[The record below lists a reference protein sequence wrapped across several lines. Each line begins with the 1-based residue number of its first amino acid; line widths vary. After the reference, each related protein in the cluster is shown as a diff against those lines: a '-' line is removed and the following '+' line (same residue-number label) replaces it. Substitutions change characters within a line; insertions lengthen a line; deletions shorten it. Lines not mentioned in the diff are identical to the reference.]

1 MSLDSQGQLSKLD
14 MFHPIGGMETD
25 EQRLKPIITTGVS
38 PFLVSGIVNLSVSG
52 ATSAGG
58 YVDLKWNPSINGV
71 NYTINDASLGVYSMT
86 DFNEN
91 SYDIGIFDK
100 VSDSSIH
107 VKSRCF
113 SYFDYH
119 INQSI
124 RGLTHTVEN
133 INSLG
138 LHSSVRTGS
147 MEIQGYKNGILL
159 ESASAA
165 TTIIPNYNM
174 YLLAVNGDGVAEYF
188 SSRTISLV
196 YAGAGSINQSIL
208 NKAINDY
215 MVSRGLI

>member
-1 MSLDSQGQLSKLD
+1 
-14 MFHPIGGMETD
+14 
-25 EQRLKPIITTGVS
+25 
-38 PFLVSGIVNLSVSG
+38 
-52 ATSAGG
+52 
-58 YVDLKWNPSINGV
+58 
-71 NYTINDASLGVYSMT
+71 
-86 DFNEN
+86 
-91 SYDIGIFDK
+91 
-100 VSDSSIH
+100 
-107 VKSRCF
+107 
-113 SYFDYH
+113 
-119 INQSI
+119 
-124 RGLTHTVEN
+124 
-133 INSLG
+133 
-138 LHSSVRTGS
+138 